1 MSNEQRNILKLD
13 EEILKHAAPI
23 KHNWSMNDTSKNY
36 GEATNTQYGH
46 VIISTN
52 LNNYDSELLT
62 VPSTEEVAQAIN
74 QLTNEKAVK
83 NHKSETTDYGVAT
96 DSEYGHV
103 KVDKKLEDSTNPV
116 RNSAIYSAI
125 NDINENVETIV
136 SSLGENTEG
145 IKKLLSLSK
154 PTEFTNNIDN
164 LIDAGFY
171 IYKSETEKVINANNY
186 LNNALIFVLK
196 EDTRVIQHVYPTKKI
211 YKENSDEFA
220 YKLNGS
226 QYTRFGITANE
237 DTEWSMFGVSFKP
250 YTETNLV
257 KTIKAKNASV
267 KVYENTS
274 GFTIEWEQLNDKQ
287 SYEIVADELYAY
299 ETICEFNDLPI
310 KGNFLF
316 GNLIGKC
323 DIRISSKKME
333 IRSTLN
339 TGNIIKNIHQCFF
352 VPRM

>member
-13 EEILKHAAPI
+13 EEVLKHAAPI

-36 GEATNTQYGH
+36 GKATNTQYGH
-46 VIISTN
+46 VIVDTN
-52 LNNYDSELLT
+52 LNTS
-62 VPSTEEVAQAIN
+62 STNPVANQTITQAIN
-74 QLTNEKAVK
+74 QLTNEKAIK
-83 NHKSETTDYGVAT
+83 NHASGTTDYGVAT
-96 DSEYGHV
+96 DSQYGHV
-103 KVDKKLEDSTNPV
+103 KVDTELKNSTNPV
-116 RNSAIYSAI
+116 RNSVIYSAI
-125 NDINENVETIV
+125 SDINEDIEGIV
-136 SSLGENTEG
+136 SSLGTNTEG
-145 IKKLLSLSK
+145 IKKLLNLNEPAESDD
-154 PTEFTNNIDN
+154 NIDD

-171 IYKSETEKVINANNY
+171 IYKSETEEVISTNNY

-226 QYTRFGITANE
+226 QYTRFGITTNE

-257 KTIKAKNASV
+257 KTIKAKDANV

-274 GFTIEWEQLNDKQ
+274 GFTIEWEQLNTKQ

-323 DIRISSKKME
+323 DIRISSTKME

>member
-1 MSNEQRNILKLD
+1 MTNKQRNILKLD
-13 EEILKHAAPI
+13 EEVLKHAAPI

-36 GEATNTQYGH
+36 GKATNTQYGH
-46 VIISTN
+46 VVISTN

-62 VPSTEEVAQAIN
+62 VPSTEEVARAIN

-83 NHKSETTDYGVAT
+83 NHASGATDYGVAT
-96 DSEYGHV
+96 DSQYGHV
-103 KVDKKLEDSTNPV
+103 KVDKKLENSTNPV
-116 RNSAIYSAI
+116 RNSVIYSAI
-125 NDINENVETIV
+125 GDINEDIENIV
-136 SSLGENTEG
+136 SSLGKNTEG
-145 IKKLLSLSK
+145 IKKLLNLNE
-154 PTEFTNNIDN
+154 PTESDDNIDD

-171 IYKSETEKVINANNY
+171 IYKSETEEVISTNNY

-226 QYTRFGITANE
+226 QYTRFGVTTNE
-237 DTEWSMFGVSFKP
+237 NTEWSMFGISFKP

-257 KTIKAKNASV
+257 KTIKAKDANI

-274 GFTIEWEQLNDKQ
+274 GFTIEWKQLNTKQ

-323 DIRISSKKME
+323 DIRISSSKME